1 MRARPTAVPAR
12 RVGLADGMAV
22 FGCSM
27 PRMLLPA
34 VLFLLRPS
42 EVAAGSA
49 NATRTRGPF
58 DEAEDDADNTGL
70 IVGMSVGGGV
80 LLIVLIYC
88 WLTRRT
94 SARLSLRRPGPRM
107 TGGFVHGA
115 SKNSPLD
122 MIVGR
127 DLEDKD
133 DDENSTT
140 TQAD

>member
-1 MRARPTAVPAR
+1 
-12 RVGLADGMAV
+12 MAV
-22 FGCSM
+22 FGGSM

-58 DEAEDDADNTGL
+58 DPFDEAEDADNTGL
-70 IVGMSVGGGV
+70 IVGMCVGVGV

>member
-1 MRARPTAVPAR
+1 MPAQ

-22 FGCSM
+22 FGGSM

-58 DEAEDDADNTGL
+58 DEAEDADNTGL
-70 IVGMSVGGGV
+70 IVGMCVGVGV

-88 WLTRRT
+88 WLPRRS

-127 DLEDKD
+127 ALED
-133 DDENSTT
+133 
-140 TQAD
+140 